1 MASRLS
7 GKVAF
12 VTVGDDAGGDGRC
25 QSLARALVGEG
36 ALVVLVGPD
45 PEASGRLADTVG
57 ARAVFCP
64 SDDVAADVTALV
76 ELADDLVARQDP
88 GPKPRRA

>member
-1 MASRLS
+1 MSSRLS

-12 VTVGDDAGGDGRC
+12 VTMGDGAGSDVRS

-36 ALVVLVGPD
+36 ALVVLVAPD
-45 PEASGRLADTVG
+45 PEAGGRLAGAVG

-64 SDDVAADVTALV
+64 SEDVEADVSALV
-76 ELADDLVARQDP
+76 ELAGDLVGRDDP
-88 GPKPRRA
+88 GPPPA